1 MQIVA
6 VFLILGCFILS
17 PATAAEDI
25 SQAAKAERSIFDV
38 LKGFG
43 RDNSNSDDFLHP
55 DEAFVLLVEEKGP
68 TALLA
73 RWDIAEGYYLY
84 RDKFSFKLNQAGV
97 RLGQITLP
105 PGKVKDDPT
114 FGPVEIHTGRLEI
127 EVPLIREVAAEELP
141 LELKVSYQGCA
152 EEGICY
158 PPIDKTVPLK
168 LAAFTSPGG
177 TSKDPSQGPT
187 TSAEDKLALQ
197 LAEGKIGWILASF
210 LGFGLLLSFTPCIF
224 PTIPILSGIIVGQA
238 ERLTTRRAFGLSLV
252 FVLAMAVTYA
262 VMGVI
267 AGLFGQ
273 NVQAVF
279 QNQWILI
286 AFAGLFVLLALSMFG
301 LFEVQLPTRWQ
312 TELTRISNNQSGGA
326 FHGVAAMG
334 ALSAL
339 IVGPCMAPPLAG
351 ALIYI
356 GQTGDAVLGGSA
368 LFTLGIGMGIPLLVV
383 GTSAGKLLP
392 KVGAWMQTIKAVFG
406 VVLLGIAIW
415 LLERVLPGPVILL
428 LWGLLLIVCAI
439 YMGALDTLERV
450 VSGGRRLAKGL
461 GLAVLTYGV
470 LLIVGAAS
478 GANDIFRPLGNI
490 ALMTRGESPALRGP
504 AFKPVKG
511 VEGLKQ
517 ALMEAQGKPVMLD
530 FYAEWCVE
538 CKQMEQHTFA
548 DADVQQALAG
558 MVLLKADVTA
568 NDKEDRALLKTLGL
582 YGPPATLFFGAEGSE
597 RRGQRLVGFMGAGE
611 FRAHLEAV
619 LRRS

>member
-6 VFLILGCFILS
+6 VFLILGCFILF

-43 RDNSNSDDFLHP
+43 RDNSNSADFLHP
-55 DEAFVLLVEEKGP
+55 DEAFALLVEEKGP

-127 EVPLIREVAAEELP
+127 EVPLIREVAGAELP

-168 LAAFTSPGG
+168 LAAFTSPGD

-279 QNQWILI
+279 QNQWVLI

-301 LFEVQLPTRWQ
+301 LFEIQLPTRWQ
-312 TELTRISNNQSGGA
+312 TQLTRISNNQADGA

-356 GQTGDAVLGGSA
+356 GQTGDAFLGGSA
-368 LFTLGIGMGIPLLVV
+368 LFALGIGMGIPLLVV
-383 GTSAGKLLP
+383 GASAGKLLP

-415 LLERVLPGPVILL
+415 LLERVVPGPVTLL

-450 VSGGRRLAKGL
+450 ISGGRRLAKGL
-461 GLAVLTYGV
+461 GLAVLTYGI

-490 ALMTRGESPALRGP
+490 ALMTRGGSPALRGP
-504 AFKPVKG
+504 EFKPVKG
-511 VEGLKQ
+511 IEGFKQ

-548 DADVQQALAG
+548 DVDVQQALAG

-568 NDKEDRALLKTLGL
+568 NDKEDRALLKMLGL

-597 RRGQRLVGFMGAGE
+597 RRGQRLVGFTGAGE
-611 FRAHLEAV
+611 FRAHLETV
-619 LRRS
+619 LRKS